1 MRITLIHALKHS
13 VAPIEAAFAR
23 LWPEAILMNLLDDSL
38 SADLAREG
46 RLTSAMTERFLTLG
60 RYAARCGADG
70 ILFTCSAFGPCIEA
84 VARDLAP
91 MPVLKPNEAMIE
103 DAAKAGGRIGLL
115 ATFAPTLA
123 TMPAEF
129 AALPHPPSLF
139 PMLIEGALAA
149 LDAGDPALHDR
160 LAVETAQTL
169 DGCDAIALAQFSL
182 ARAASTIATATGR
195 PVLTTPDSAV
205 LKLRRLLE

>member
-13 VAPIEAAFAR
+13 IAPIETAFAR
-23 LWPEAILMNLLDDSL
+23 LWPDAVLMNLLDDSL
-38 SADLAREG
+38 SADLARQG
-46 RLTSAMTERFLTLG
+46 RLTPAMTERFLALG
-60 RYAARCGADG
+60 RYAAGCGADG

-84 VARDLAP
+84 VAHALAP

-103 DAAKAGGRIGLL
+103 DAAGAGRRIGLL
-115 ATFAPTLA
+115 ATFAPTLT

-129 AALPHPPSLF
+129 ATMPKPPVLS
-139 PMLIEGALAA
+139 PMLIEGALDA
-149 LDAGDPALHDR
+149 LDAGDPVLHDR
-160 LAVETAQTL
+160 LAVETARML

-182 ARAASTIATATGR
+182 ARAAPAIATATGL

-205 LKLRRLLE
+205 LKLRRLLG